1 MQGWVKIKKKKNRKF
16 LDKKIRISRWD
27 SMVLSQMG
35 SPVEPSGSVPMRLA
49 LATPLQDGG
58 GSKLEVGFTL

>member
-1 MQGWVKIKKKKNRKF
+1 
-16 LDKKIRISRWD
+16 
-27 SMVLSQMG
+27 MVLSQMG